1 MSKEILKQLNK
12 LYKHVEYVN
21 KMNIFPYYDTEWV
34 GDIKNYINKI
44 KMNKDNDY
52 DKEPVFACK
61 HCGTLVVPNQYEVD
75 DDGNEICQRCNSVNE
90 VETFSNIQEYLKSK
104 HGRNIQN
111 NFTI

>member
-12 LYKHVEYVN
+12 LYKHVEYYN
-21 KMNIFPYYDTEWV
+21 KMAPFPPFCTEWQQN
-34 GDIKNYINKI
+34 IRNKINEI

-90 VETFSNIQEYLKSK
+90 IKEYSNIFEYNKEQK
-104 HGRNIQN
+104 IKPKY
-111 NFTI
+111 

>member
-12 LYKHVEYVN
+12 LYKHVEYY
-21 KMNIFPYYDTEWV
+21 NIYTPFPFYDTEWQQN
-34 GDIKNYINKI
+34 IKNYINKI
-44 KMNKDNDY
+44 MNEKIKDY

-90 VETFSNIQEYLKSK
+90 VKEYSNIFEYNKEQK
-104 HGRNIQN
+104 IKPKY
-111 NFTI
+111 

>member
-12 LYKHVEYVN
+12 LYKHVEYWN
-21 KMNIFPYYDTEWV
+21 KMGPFPRYDTEWQS
-34 GDIKNYINKI
+34 DIKNYVNKI

-90 VETFSNIQEYLKSK
+90 VKEYSNIFEYNKEQK
-104 HGRNIQN
+104 IKPKY
-111 NFTI
+111 

>member
-12 LYKHVEYVN
+12 LYKHVEYYN
-21 KMNIFPYYDTEWV
+21 KMAPFPPFCTEWQQNIR
-34 GDIKNYINKI
+34 DKINEI
-44 KMNKDNDY
+44 KMDKKDY

-90 VETFSNIQEYLKSK
+90 VETFSNIKEYLKTK
-104 HGRNIQN
+104 GGRYI
-111 NFTI
+111 

>member
-21 KMNIFPYYDTEWV
+21 KMHVFPFYDTEWQS
-34 GDIKNYINKI
+34 DIKNYINEI
-44 KMNKDNDY
+44 KMGKKDY

-75 DDGNEICQRCNSVNE
+75 DDGNEICGRCGSVNE
-90 VETFSNIQEYLKSK
+90 VSTFANIQEYLKSK

-111 NFTI
+111 YFTE

>member
-12 LYKHVEYVN
+12 LYKHVEYYN

-90 VETFSNIQEYLKSK
+90 VTEYNDIFEYNKEQK
-104 HGRNIQN
+104 IKPKY
-111 NFTI
+111 

>member
-12 LYKHVEYVN
+12 LYKHVEYWN
-21 KMNIFPYYDTEWV
+21 KMGPFPRYDTEWQS
-34 GDIKNYINKI
+34 DIKNYVNKI

-75 DDGNEICQRCNSVNE
+75 DDGNEICQRCNSINDVKE
-90 VETFSNIQEYLKSK
+90 YSNIFEYNKEQK
-104 HGRNIQN
+104 IKPKY
-111 NFTI
+111 

>member
-12 LYKHVEYVN
+12 LYKHVEYYN
-21 KMNIFPYYDTEWV
+21 KMAPFPPFCTEWQQ
-34 GDIKNYINKI
+34 DIKNKINEI

-75 DDGNEICQRCNSVNE
+75 DDGNEICMRCGSVNE
-90 VETFSNIQEYLKSK
+90 AIEYKNIFEYNKEQK
-104 HGRNIQN
+104 IKPKY
-111 NFTI
+111 

>member
-12 LYKHVEYVN
+12 LYKHVEYWN
-21 KMNIFPYYDTEWV
+21 KMGPFPRYDTEWQS
-34 GDIKNYINKI
+34 DIKNYLNEI

-75 DDGNEICQRCNSVNE
+75 DDGNEICQRCNSVNDVKE
-90 VETFSNIQEYLKSK
+90 YKNIFEYNKEQK
-104 HGRNIQN
+104 IKPKY
-111 NFTI
+111 

>member
-12 LYKHVEYVN
+12 LYKHVEYYN

-90 VETFSNIQEYLKSK
+90 VIEYKNIFEYNKEQK
-104 HGRNIQN
+104 IKPKY
-111 NFTI
+111 

>member
-12 LYKHVEYVN
+12 LYKHVEYWN
-21 KMNIFPYYDTEWV
+21 KMGPFPRYDTEWQS
-34 GDIKNYINKI
+34 DIKNYVNKI

-75 DDGNEICQRCNSVNE
+75 DDGNEICQRCNSVNDVKE
-90 VETFSNIQEYLKSK
+90 YKNIFEYNKEQK
-104 HGRNIQN
+104 IKPKY
-111 NFTI
+111 

>member
-12 LYKHVEYVN
+12 LYKHVEYWN
-21 KMNIFPYYDTEWV
+21 KMGPFPRYDTEWQS
-34 GDIKNYINKI
+34 DIKNYINEI

-90 VETFSNIQEYLKSK
+90 VIEYKDIFEYNK
-104 HGRNIQN
+104 EQKIKPKY
-111 NFTI
+111 

>member
-12 LYKHVEYVN
+12 LYKHVEYYN
-21 KMNIFPYYDTEWV
+21 KMAPFPPFCTEWQQN
-34 GDIKNYINKI
+34 IRNKINEI

-75 DDGNEICQRCNSVNE
+75 DDGNEICQRCNSINNVKE
-90 VETFSNIQEYLKSK
+90 YSNIFEYNKEQK
-104 HGRNIQN
+104 IKPKY
-111 NFTI
+111 

>member
-21 KMNIFPYYDTEWV
+21 KMHVFPFYDTEWV

-75 DDGNEICQRCNSVNE
+75 DDGNEICQRCNSINDVKE
-90 VETFSNIQEYLKSK
+90 YSNIFEYNKEQK
-104 HGRNIQN
+104 IKPKY
-111 NFTI
+111 

>member
-12 LYKHVEYVN
+12 LYKHVEYYN
-21 KMNIFPYYDTEWV
+21 TYTPFPFYDTEWV
-34 GDIKNYINKI
+34 QNIKDKINKI
-44 KMNKDNDY
+44 MNDKKDY

-90 VETFSNIQEYLKSK
+90 VETFSNIQEYLKVK
-104 HGRNIQN
+104 GGRYI
-111 NFTI
+111 

>member
-12 LYKHVEYVN
+12 LYKHVEYYN
-21 KMNIFPYYDTEWV
+21 KMAPFPPFCTEWQQNIR
-34 GDIKNYINKI
+34 DKINEI

-75 DDGNEICQRCNSVNE
+75 DDGNEICQRCNSINDVKE
-90 VETFSNIQEYLKSK
+90 YSNIFEYNKEQK
-104 HGRNIQN
+104 IKPKY
-111 NFTI
+111 

>member
-12 LYKHVEYVN
+12 LYKHVEYYN

-75 DDGNEICQRCNSVNE
+75 DDGNEICQRCNSINDVK
-90 VETFSNIQEYLKSK
+90 EYKDIFEYNK
-104 HGRNIQN
+104 EQKIKPKY
-111 NFTI
+111 

>member
-12 LYKHVEYVN
+12 LYKHVEYYN
-21 KMNIFPYYDTEWV
+21 KMAPFPPFCTEWQQNIR
-34 GDIKNYINKI
+34 DKINEI
-44 KMNKDNDY
+44 KMEKKDY

-90 VETFSNIQEYLKSK
+90 VETFSNIKEYLKTK
-104 HGRNIQN
+104 GGRYI
-111 NFTI
+111 

>member
-12 LYKHVEYVN
+12 LYKHVEYWN
-21 KMNIFPYYDTEWV
+21 KMGPFPRYDTEWQS
-34 GDIKNYINKI
+34 DIKNYINKI

-75 DDGNEICQRCNSVNE
+75 DDGNEICQRCNSINDVK
-90 VETFSNIQEYLKSK
+90 EYKDIFEYNK
-104 HGRNIQN
+104 EQKIKPKY
-111 NFTI
+111 

>member
-1 MSKEILKQLNK
+1 MKKELLRHLN
-12 LYKHVEYVN
+12 LMYKYVEYVN
-21 KMNIFPYYDTEWV
+21 KMHVFPFYDTEWV
-34 GDIKNYINKI
+34 QNIKDKINEI

-90 VETFSNIQEYLKSK
+90 VKEYKDIFEYNK
-104 HGRNIQN
+104 EQKIKPKY
-111 NFTI
+111 